1 MEENISKLVINKNE
15 TILSALKQMDDI
27 RHKLLIVAEAD
38 KYKGLISIGDIQRA
52 IIKNINIKNPIASI
66 MRNDYI
72 VSKPKDN
79 IKEIKSLML
88 SIRAEF
94 MPVINSENNITKVY
108 FWQDLFE
115 EKEAKP
121 LNEFNL
127 PIVVMAGG
135 LGTRLRPLTH
145 VVPKPLI
152 PVGERTLL
160 EEIFER
166 FGKYGCDEF
175 HVSVNYK
182 ADLIKYYIKNQ
193 KLPYKISYFQEDK
206 PTGTAGS
213 ISLLKDKINS
223 TFFVTNCDILIE
235 QDYSEIL
242 NYHKKHNNEITI
254 VAALKHFKIPY
265 GTIETSTDGQLKSL
279 TEKPEL
285 TFKINSGMYVLE
297 PHLINEIPEN
307 QFFHITQLIEKL
319 RENKRKV
326 GVFPISEK
334 SWIDLGNWNEYL
346 KNKDI

>member
-27 RHKLLIVAEAD
+27 RHKLLIVTEAD

-52 IIKNINIKNPIASI
+52 IIKNIDIENPIASI

-72 VSKPKDN
+72 VSKPNDN

-94 MPVINSENNITKVY
+94 MPVIDSENNITKVY

-265 GTIETSTDGQLKSL
+265 GTIDTSTDGQLKSL

>member
-27 RHKLLIVAEAD
+27 RHKLLIVTEAD

-52 IIKNINIKNPIASI
+52 IIKNINIENPIASI

-94 MPVINSENNITKVY
+94 MPVIDSENNITKVY

-152 PVGERTLL
+152 PVGGRTLL
-160 EEIFER
+160 EEIFDR

-265 GTIETSTDGQLKSL
+265 GTIDTSTDGQLKSL

>member
-27 RHKLLIVAEAD
+27 RHKLLIVTEAD

-52 IIKNINIKNPIASI
+52 IIKNINIENPIASI

-94 MPVINSENNITKVY
+94 MPVIDSENNITKVY

-265 GTIETSTDGQLKSL
+265 GTIDTSTDGQLKSL